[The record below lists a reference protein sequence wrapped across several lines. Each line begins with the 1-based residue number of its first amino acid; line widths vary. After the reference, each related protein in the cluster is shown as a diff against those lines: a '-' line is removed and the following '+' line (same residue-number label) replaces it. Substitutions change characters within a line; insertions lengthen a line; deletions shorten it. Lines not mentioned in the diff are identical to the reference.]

1 MGPCASACETRRGS
15 TVGWDVGRATFNPAF
30 ALADVI
36 FSGRVDA
43 RGRLSAESCVEWLVD
58 AQGESQWSARALVR
72 EKVRFAPDGT
82 ASVEE
87 FARAC
92 LLGEDNFPTRPS
104 AVNEEDM
111 RDELSQYFIN
121 SSHNT
126 YLEGDQLFSRATSE
140 AIETALVEGCRV
152 IELDCY
158 DGGEKGPIVTHGG
171 TAVRPMLFK
180 DAIECID
187 AYGHAVSEYPVI
199 VTLEN
204 HASRAVRSVMSGI
217 IRSVFKDKLW
227 VPPGNV
233 EDGLRKWPSP
243 AELKGK
249 IIVRDKM
256 KHKQDDKISGRR
268 FTSFTSQKSKAS
280 KSLKGKKLHK
290 EKRKE
295 SRKPLRE
302 HEAPTRAD
310 SVLNLASLNF
320 TPLAENNAPAEESE
334 SDTDSDGEVDSD
346 DVRGMVTV
354 RNLKFQGFE
363 KAVGARKFSCSW
375 SENKIK
381 KRLEREKEQNI
392 IKFTSEHL
400 LRTYPGGQRIFSNNY
415 DPSPAWSA
423 GASLVALNFQAR
435 DRYIWVNRAKFSAN
449 GGCGYVKK
457 PAYLLNPSVPRPT
470 TPRILRVHVYT
481 GIGWENFKDADMFG
495 APDSLIKISLFG
507 CVSDR
512 LSQASGSKSFK
523 TSVYSKARTGP
534 KAQPVWNQSFDLE
547 IREPELTVVQFQA
560 ADKDASN
567 LEFLAH
573 YDCAVSEI
581 REGVRILPMLSRTNS
596 FLYDS
601 KSCAGVLCKF
611 EWLADGA
618 SRAKSI
624 AHR

>member
-1 MGPCASACETRRGS
+1 MGPCLSVCETHRAS
-15 TVGWDVGRATFNPAF
+15 TVGWDVGRAVFNPTF
-30 ALADVI
+30 PLADVI

-43 RGRLSAESCVEWLVD
+43 HGRMTAASCVEWLVET
-58 AQGESQWSARALVR
+58 QGESESSARAIVHD
-72 EKVRFAPDGT
+72 KVRFAPDGMV
-82 ASVEE
+82 SVEE

-104 AVNEEDM
+104 AVNEKDM
-111 RDELSQYFIN
+111 HDELSHYFIN

-126 YLEGDQLFSRATSE
+126 YLEGDQLFSRATSR
-140 AIETALVEGCRV
+140 AIETALKEGCRV

-158 DGGEKGPIVTHGG
+158 DGGGKGPIVTHGG

-180 DAIECID
+180 EAIECINTH
-187 AYGHAVSEYPVI
+187 GHAVSEYPVI

-204 HASRAVRSVMSGI
+204 HASRHVRSVMSNI
-217 IRSVFKDKLW
+217 MRSVFQNKLW
-227 VPPGNV
+227 IPTGDI
-233 EDGLRKWPSP
+233 EHGLHKWPSP

-256 KHKQDDKISGRR
+256 KHKQDLKISGRR
-268 FTSFTSQKSKAS
+268 FSSFNAQKSKEP
-280 KSLKGKKLHK
+280 KKKLSLRR
-290 EKRKE
+290 RKKKQEE
-295 SRKPLRE
+295 SGDVVRG
-302 HEAPTRAD
+302 HEEALTGAN
-310 SVLNLASLNF
+310 SVLDF
-320 TPLAENNAPAEESE
+320 TTIVENEAPAEESE
-334 SDTDSDGEVDSD
+334 SESDSDGDVADTE

-354 RNLKFQGFE
+354 QNLKFQGFE

-381 KRLEREKEQNI
+381 KRLEKEKEENI

-423 GASLVALNFQAR
+423 GASLVALNFQAQG
-435 DRYIWVNRAKFSAN
+435 RYVWVNRAKFAVN

-457 PAYLLNPSVPRPT
+457 PAYLLDPSAPRPT

-495 APDSLIKISLFG
+495 CPDSLIKISLFG
-507 CVSDR
+507 CVADR
-512 LSQASGSKSFK
+512 LSQASGSRSFK
-523 TSVYSKARTGP
+523 TSVYSKARAGP
-534 KAQPVWNQSFDLE
+534 AAQPVWNQSFDLE

-560 ADKDASN
+560 LDKDGTYF
-567 LEFLAH
+567 EFLAH

-596 FLYDS
+596 FLNDS

-611 EWLADGA
+611 EWLDDADDEFADDDG
-618 SRAKSI
+618 
-624 AHR
+624 H